1 VTNLTSHRSAKPLR
15 ILVVGAGCVGGYF
28 GGRLLEA
35 GQDVTFLVRKQ
46 RVSEVAR
53 TGLKVSSCFGALTFQ
68 KPAILVADK
77 LTEPFDLILLTCKA
91 YDLDDAMASFAGAV
105 GPSTIILPL
114 LNGVLHLE
122 TLDARFGCRHV
133 LGEACYISASHG
145 AEGEVVHK
153 NDVHMIVFGARD
165 GARNPQVEAIATA
178 FAGAKF
184 DHRQTDMILQEMWEK
199 WVFVAALAGI
209 TCLMRASIGD
219 IAKAG
224 ASELAMT
231 MLDECAMIA
240 TSQGFSPRAE
250 FLDRTRRIFIAPE
263 SPLTASMLHDIE
275 KNAPVEAHH
284 ILGDLLHR
292 SDRGGRGKLLLRVA
306 YAHLKAYEAR
316 RARGQIPAGRE
327 RLTSPISVQLG

>member
-1 VTNLTSHRSAKPLR
+1 MTNPTRHRLAKPLR
-15 ILVVGAGCVGGYF
+15 ILIVGAGGVGGYF

-46 RVSEVAR
+46 RASEMAR
-53 TGLKVSSCFGALTFQ
+53 TGLKINSRFGDVAFRN
-68 KPAILVADK
+68 PPILIADE
-77 LTEPFDLILLTCKA
+77 LSEPFDLILLTCKA
-91 YDLDDAMASFAGAV
+91 YDLADAMASFAGAV
-105 GPSTIILPL
+105 GPSTAILPL
-114 LNGVLHLE
+114 LNGILHLE
-122 TLDARFGCRHV
+122 TLDARFGRQHV
-133 LGEACYISASHG
+133 LGGACYISASRG

-153 NDVHMIVFGARD
+153 NDVHMIVFGDRD

-178 FAGAKF
+178 FTGAKF

-224 ASELAMT
+224 ASEPALT
-231 MLDECAMIA
+231 MFDECAMIA

-250 FLDRTRRIFIAPE
+250 FLDRTRRIFTATE
-263 SPLTASMLHDIE
+263 STLTASMLHDIE
-275 KNAPVEAHH
+275 KNAPIEAHH
-284 ILGDLLHR
+284 ILGDLLRR
-292 SDRGGRGKLLLRVA
+292 SDSGRKGKLLLRVA

-316 RARGQIPAGRE
+316 RARGQIQPAA
-327 RLTSPISVQLG
+327 SD